1 MLAPPVIVIQG
12 TALVA
17 VHAQNPPVITEMLP
31 LWPVDSADLLV
42 GDTLYVHCASAART
56 SSPHHEAKSSANV
69 TPARRSVMHIPF
81 FNRRNTSPLMN
92 DAQNCIQRA
101 VGPWPQV
108 MVCQ

>member
-17 VHAQNPPVITEMLP
+17 VHAQRPPVITEMLP
-31 LWPVDSADLLV
+31 LWPVESADVLV

-69 TPARRSVMHIPF
+69 TPARRSVMHTLCSK
-81 FNRRNTSPLMN
+81 RRNTS
-92 DAQNCIQRA
+92 R
-101 VGPWPQV
+101 
-108 MVCQ
+108 